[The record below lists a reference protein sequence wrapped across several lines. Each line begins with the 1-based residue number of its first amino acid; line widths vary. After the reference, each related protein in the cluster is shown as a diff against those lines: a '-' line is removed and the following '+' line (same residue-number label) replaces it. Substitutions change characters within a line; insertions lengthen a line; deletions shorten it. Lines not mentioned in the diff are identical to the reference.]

1 MANLGRTLGIVR
13 SLVIYH
19 AIPLRQR
26 RLRRLYRQFVRPGDV
41 AFDVGAH
48 AGNRTRA
55 LAAIGCRV
63 VAVEPQADL
72 ARMLRRFF
80 RRTSSVTVLEAL
92 MSAHEGHQT
101 LFVSNRNPT
110 VATAAAEWREARAS
124 DPEWTGVEWDT
135 SINVRSTTLD
145 AAIAGFGE
153 PAFIKIDVEGFEPTV
168 LAGLSRP
175 IRTIS
180 FEYLPSAL
188 SQVEECAAR
197 LASLGAYEYNWSPGE
212 TFTLASKRWMTAA
225 DLVSALKTPAAQRRS
240 GDVYARLILADVG
253 LDR

>member
-1 MANLGRTLGIVR
+1 M
-13 SLVIYH
+13 
-19 AIPLRQR
+19 
-26 RLRRLYRQFVRPGDV
+26 
-41 AFDVGAH
+41 
-48 AGNRTRA
+48 
-55 LAAIGCRV
+55 
-63 VAVEPQADL
+63 
-72 ARMLRRFF
+72 
-80 RRTSSVTVLEAL
+80 
-92 MSAHEGHQT
+92 
-101 LFVSNRNPT
+101 
-110 VATAAAEWREARAS
+110 
-124 DPEWTGVEWDT
+124 
-135 SINVRSTTLD
+135 
-145 AAIAGFGE
+145 
-153 PAFIKIDVEGFEPTV
+153 

-225 DLVSALKTPAAQRRS
+225 ALMSALQTPAAQRQS